1 MGRQR
6 VDVSLAALA
15 RRRADVSSAHFGL
28 AFMMTEADGVVASV
42 PHGKGRLG
50 MSVPKRQ
57 LKLAVDR
64 NALKRVAREAW
75 RLAPWDELP
84 RPQVVMVKLRR
95 SEPQW
100 KTTGRAALKKA
111 WRAELDELF
120 SRLRRRVQSQ
130 TQSQANMQADAA
142 AQAGAAAGG
151 DTAPMNPQAGER
163 RDA

>member
-6 VDVSLAALA
+6 VDTSLAALA
-15 RRRADVSSAHFGL
+15 RRRADLSSAHFGL
-28 AFMMTEADGVVASV
+28 AFMMTEADGLVTSIHQA
-42 PHGKGRLG
+42 KGRLG

-75 RLAPWDELP
+75 RLAPWDGLP

-95 SEPQW
+95 SESQW

-120 SRLRRRVQSQ
+120 ARLRRRVQSQ
-130 TQSQANMQADAA
+130 VQSQAEAI
-142 AQAGAAAGG
+142 AQAGLAAE
-151 DTAPMNPQAGER
+151 TSTSQMNPQAGER

>member
-6 VDVSLAALA
+6 IDASLAALA
-15 RRRADVSSAHFGL
+15 RRRADLSSAHFGL
-28 AFMMTEADGVVASV
+28 AFMMTEADGFVASA
-42 PHGKGRLG
+42 HQAKGRLG

-75 RLAPWDELP
+75 RLAPWGELP

-95 SEPQW
+95 SEAQW
-100 KTTGRAALKKA
+100 KTMGRAALKKA

-120 SRLRRRVQSQ
+120 SRLRRRVQSR
-130 TQSQANMQADAA
+130 SDAA
-142 AQAGAAAGG
+142 VEAGAEAAAAE
-151 DTAPMNPQAGER
+151 TSTSPMNPQPTER
-163 RDA
+163 RNG

>member
-6 VDVSLAALA
+6 IDASLAALA
-15 RRRADVSSAHFGL
+15 RRRADLSSAHFGL
-28 AFMMTEADGVVASV
+28 AFMMTEADGFVASA
-42 PHGKGRLG
+42 HQAKGRLG

-75 RLAPWDELP
+75 RLAPWGELP

-95 SEPQW
+95 SEAHW
-100 KTTGRAALKKA
+100 KTTSRAALKKA

-130 TQSQANMQADAA
+130 SQSPAEATAQARAA
-142 AQAGAAAGG
+142 AE
-151 DTAPMNPQAGER
+151 TSTSPMNPQAGER